1 MKDSREEYRG
11 EKEMD
16 VSVLSIRNFSKTYR
30 GGKKAVENLSLDI
43 RSGDIYGF
51 IGHNGAGKTTT
62 LKAVSGILD
71 FEAGEIRIDGHS
83 IQEDPLWCKERM
95 AYLPDNP
102 DLYEYLTGI
111 QYLNFIG
118 DVYRVP
124 GKLRTER
131 IGKLADQFGITGSLG
146 DLISTYSHGMKQ
158 KLALISAF
166 FHRPR
171 LLLLDEPFVGLDPE
185 ASVVLK
191 ENMRALCREGG
202 AILFST
208 HVLEVAQKL
217 CNKIAIIKEG
227 RLVVQGEMEA
237 LTGAKSLEEVFMEV
251 VRNEKG

>member
-1 MKDSREEYRG
+1 MEE
-11 EKEMD
+11 KKTD
-16 VSVLSIRNFSKTYR
+16 IPVLSIRNFSKTYR
-30 GGKKAVENLSLDI
+30 GGKRAVEELSLDI
-43 RSGDIYGF
+43 CGGDIFGF

-71 FEAGEIRIDGHS
+71 FEAGEILICGHS
-83 IQEDPLWCKERM
+83 IQEEPLWCKERM

-124 GKLRTER
+124 GALRTER
-131 IGKLADQFGITGSLG
+131 IGELAGRFGIARSLG

-166 FHRPR
+166 LHRPR

-191 ENMRALCREGG
+191 ENMHALCREGS
-202 AILFST
+202 AIFFST

-217 CNKIAIIKEG
+217 CNRIAIIREG

-237 LTGAKSLEEVFMEV
+237 LTTGKSLEEVFMEV
-251 VRNEKG
+251 VRNEKE

>member
-1 MKDSREEYRG
+1 MEDMKM
-11 EKEMD
+11 EMP
-16 VSVLSIRNFSKTYR
+16 VLSIRNFSKTYR
-30 GGKKAVENLSLDI
+30 GGKRAVADLSLDI
-43 RSGDIYGF
+43 CAGDIFGF

-83 IQEDPLWCKERM
+83 IQKEPMWCKERM

-124 GKLRTER
+124 GKVRTER
-131 IGKLADQFGITGSLG
+131 IGELSEQFGITRSLG

-166 FHRPR
+166 LHKPR

-191 ENMRALCREGG
+191 ENMHALCRDGS
-202 AILFST
+202 AIFFST

-227 RLVVQGEMEA
+227 SLVTQGRMEA
-237 LTGAKSLEEVFMEV
+237 LTGTRSLEEVFMEV
-251 VRNEKG
+251 VRNEKE

>member
-1 MKDSREEYRG
+1 MEDMK
-11 EKEMD
+11 MD
-16 VSVLSIRNFSKTYR
+16 VPVLSIRNFSKTYR
-30 GGKKAVENLSLDI
+30 GGKRAVADLSLDI
-43 RSGDIYGF
+43 CAGDIFGF

-71 FEAGEIRIDGHS
+71 FEAGEIWIDGHS
-83 IQEDPLWCKERM
+83 IQEEPMWCKERM

-124 GKLRTER
+124 GKVRTER
-131 IGKLADQFGITGSLG
+131 IGELSEQFGITRSLG

-166 FHRPR
+166 LHKPR

-191 ENMRALCREGG
+191 ENMHALCREGS
-202 AILFST
+202 AIFFST

-227 RLVVQGEMEA
+227 SLVTQGRMEA
-237 LTGAKSLEEVFMEV
+237 LAGTRSLEEVFMEV
-251 VRNEKG
+251 VRNEKE

>member
-1 MKDSREEYRG
+1 MEDIKME
-11 EKEMD
+11 
-16 VSVLSIRNFSKTYR
+16 VPVLSIRNFSKTYR
-30 GGKKAVENLSLDI
+30 GGKRAVADLSLDI
-43 RSGDIYGF
+43 CAGDIFGF

-83 IQEDPLWCKERM
+83 IQEEPMWCKERM

-124 GKLRTER
+124 GKVRTER
-131 IGKLADQFGITGSLG
+131 IGELSEQFGITRSLG

-166 FHRPR
+166 LHKPR

-191 ENMRALCREGG
+191 ENMHALCREGS
-202 AILFST
+202 AIFFST

-227 RLVVQGEMEA
+227 SLVTQGRMEA
-237 LTGAKSLEEVFMEV
+237 LTETRSLEEVFMEV
-251 VRNEKG
+251 VRNEKE

>member
-1 MKDSREEYRG
+1 MEDMKM
-11 EKEMD
+11 EMP
-16 VSVLSIRNFSKTYR
+16 VLSIRNFSKTYR
-30 GGKKAVENLSLDI
+30 GGKRAVADLSLDI
-43 RSGDIYGF
+43 CAGDIFGF

-83 IQEDPLWCKERM
+83 IQKEPMWCKERM

-124 GKLRTER
+124 GKVRTER
-131 IGKLADQFGITGSLG
+131 IGELSEQFGITRSLG

-166 FHRPR
+166 LHKPR

-191 ENMRALCREGG
+191 ENMHALCREGS
-202 AILFST
+202 AIFFST

-227 RLVVQGEMEA
+227 SLVTQGRMEV
-237 LTGAKSLEEVFMEV
+237 LTGTRSLEEVFMEV
-251 VRNEKG
+251 VRNEKE

>member
-1 MKDSREEYRG
+1 MEDMKM
-11 EKEMD
+11 EMP
-16 VSVLSIRNFSKTYR
+16 VLSIRNFSKTYR
-30 GGKKAVENLSLDI
+30 GGKRAVAGLSLDI
-43 RSGDIYGF
+43 CAGDIFGF

-83 IQEDPLWCKERM
+83 IQKEPMWCKERM

-118 DVYRVP
+118 DVYRVS
-124 GKLRTER
+124 GKVRTER
-131 IGKLADQFGITGSLG
+131 IGELSEQFGITRSLG

-166 FHRPR
+166 LHKPR

-191 ENMRALCREGG
+191 ENMHALCREGS
-202 AILFST
+202 AIFFST

-227 RLVVQGEMEA
+227 SLVTQGRMEA
-237 LTGAKSLEEVFMEV
+237 LTGTRSLEEVFMEV
-251 VRNEKG
+251 VRNEKE

>member
-1 MKDSREEYRG
+1 MEE
-11 EKEMD
+11 KKTD
-16 VSVLSIRNFSKTYR
+16 IPVLSIRNFSKTYR
-30 GGKKAVENLSLDI
+30 GGKRAVEELSLDI
-43 RSGDIYGF
+43 CGGDIFGF

-62 LKAVSGILD
+62 LKTVSGILD
-71 FEAGEIRIDGHS
+71 FEAGEILICGHS
-83 IQEDPLWCKERM
+83 IQEEPLWCKERM

-124 GKLRTER
+124 GALRTER
-131 IGKLADQFGITGSLG
+131 IGELAGRFGIARSLG

-166 FHRPR
+166 LHRPR

-191 ENMRALCREGG
+191 ENMHALCREGS
-202 AILFST
+202 AIFFST

-217 CNKIAIIKEG
+217 CNRIAIIREG

-237 LTGAKSLEEVFMEV
+237 LTAGKSLEEVFMEV
-251 VRNEKG
+251 VRNEKE

>member
-1 MKDSREEYRG
+1 MEE
-11 EKEMD
+11 KKTD
-16 VSVLSIRNFSKTYR
+16 IPVLSIRNFSKTYR
-30 GGKKAVENLSLDI
+30 GGKRAVEELSLDI
-43 RSGDIYGF
+43 CGGDIFGF

-71 FEAGEIRIDGHS
+71 FEAGEILICGHS
-83 IQEDPLWCKERM
+83 IQEEPLWCKERM

-124 GKLRTER
+124 GALRTER
-131 IGKLADQFGITGSLG
+131 IGELAGRFGIARSLG

-166 FHRPR
+166 LHSPR

-191 ENMRALCREGG
+191 ENMHALCREGS
-202 AILFST
+202 AIFFST

-217 CNKIAIIKEG
+217 CNRIAIIREG

-237 LTGAKSLEEVFMEV
+237 LTAGKSLEEVFMEV
-251 VRNEKG
+251 VRNEKE

>member
-1 MKDSREEYRG
+1 MEDIKME
-11 EKEMD
+11 
-16 VSVLSIRNFSKTYR
+16 VPVLSIRNFSKTYR
-30 GGKKAVENLSLDI
+30 GGKRAVADLSLDI
-43 RSGDIYGF
+43 CAGDIFGF

-71 FEAGEIRIDGHS
+71 FEAGEIWIDGHS
-83 IQEDPLWCKERM
+83 IQKEPMWCKERM

-124 GKLRTER
+124 GKVRTER
-131 IGKLADQFGITGSLG
+131 IGELSEQFGITRSLG

-166 FHRPR
+166 LHKPR

-191 ENMRALCREGG
+191 ENMHALCREGS
-202 AILFST
+202 AIFFST

-227 RLVVQGEMEA
+227 SLVTQGRMEA
-237 LTGAKSLEEVFMEV
+237 LTGTRSLEEVFMEV
-251 VRNEKG
+251 VRNEKE

>member
-1 MKDSREEYRG
+1 MEDIKM
-11 EKEMD
+11 EMP
-16 VSVLSIRNFSKTYR
+16 VLSIRNFSKTYR
-30 GGKKAVENLSLDI
+30 GGKRAVAGLSLDI
-43 RSGDIYGF
+43 CAGDIFGF

-83 IQEDPLWCKERM
+83 IQEEPMWCKERM

-124 GKLRTER
+124 GKVRTER
-131 IGKLADQFGITGSLG
+131 IGELSEQIGITRSLG

-166 FHRPR
+166 LHKPR

-191 ENMRALCREGG
+191 ENMHALCREGS
-202 AILFST
+202 AIFFST

-227 RLVVQGEMEA
+227 RLVTQGRMEA
-237 LTGAKSLEEVFMEV
+237 LTGTRSLEEVFMEV
-251 VRNEKG
+251 VRNEKE

>member
-1 MKDSREEYRG
+1 MEDMKM
-11 EKEMD
+11 EMP
-16 VSVLSIRNFSKTYR
+16 VLSIRNFSKTYR
-30 GGKKAVENLSLDI
+30 GGKRAVVDLSLDI
-43 RSGDIYGF
+43 CAGDIFGF

-83 IQEDPLWCKERM
+83 IQEEPMWCKERM

-124 GKLRTER
+124 GKVRTER
-131 IGKLADQFGITGSLG
+131 IGELSEQFGITRSLG

-166 FHRPR
+166 LHKPR

-191 ENMRALCREGG
+191 ENMHALCREGS
-202 AILFST
+202 AIFFST

-217 CNKIAIIKEG
+217 CNKIAIIKE
-227 RLVVQGEMEA
+227 A
-237 LTGAKSLEEVFMEV
+237 L
-251 VRNEKG
+251 

>member
-1 MKDSREEYRG
+1 MEDMKM
-11 EKEMD
+11 EMP
-16 VSVLSIRNFSKTYR
+16 VLSIRNFSKTYR
-30 GGKKAVENLSLDI
+30 GGKHAVVDLSLDI
-43 RSGDIYGF
+43 CAGDIFGF

-83 IQEDPLWCKERM
+83 IQEEPMWCKERM

-124 GKLRTER
+124 GKVRTER
-131 IGKLADQFGITGSLG
+131 IGELSEQFGITRSLG

-166 FHRPR
+166 LHKPR

-191 ENMRALCREGG
+191 ENMHALCREGS
-202 AILFST
+202 AIFFST

-227 RLVVQGEMEA
+227 SLVTQGRMEA
-237 LTGAKSLEEVFMEV
+237 LTGTRSLEEVFMEV
-251 VRNEKG
+251 VRNEKE

>member
-1 MKDSREEYRG
+1 MLRNGGNSMEE
-11 EKEMD
+11 KKTD
-16 VSVLSIRNFSKTYR
+16 IPVLSIRNFSKTYR
-30 GGKKAVENLSLDI
+30 GGKRAVEELSLDI
-43 RSGDIYGF
+43 CGGDIFGF

-71 FEAGEIRIDGHS
+71 FEAGEILICGHS
-83 IQEDPLWCKERM
+83 IQEEPLWCKERM

-124 GKLRTER
+124 GALRTER
-131 IGKLADQFGITGSLG
+131 IGELAGRFGISRNLG

-166 FHRPR
+166 LHRPR

-191 ENMRALCREGG
+191 ENMHALCREGS
-202 AILFST
+202 AIFFST

-217 CNKIAIIKEG
+217 CNRIAIIREG

-237 LTGAKSLEEVFMEV
+237 LTAGKSLEEVFMEV
-251 VRNEKG
+251 VRNEKE

>member
-1 MKDSREEYRG
+1 MEDIKME
-11 EKEMD
+11 
-16 VSVLSIRNFSKTYR
+16 VPVLSIRNFSKTYR
-30 GGKKAVENLSLDI
+30 GGKRAAADLSLDI
-43 RSGDIYGF
+43 CAGDIFGF

-83 IQEDPLWCKERM
+83 IQEEPMWCKERM

-124 GKLRTER
+124 GKVRTER
-131 IGKLADQFGITGSLG
+131 IGELSEQFGITRSLG

-166 FHRPR
+166 LHKPR

-191 ENMRALCREGG
+191 ENMHALCREGS
-202 AILFST
+202 AIFFST

-227 RLVVQGEMEA
+227 SLVTQGRMEA
-237 LTGAKSLEEVFMEV
+237 LTETRSLEEVFMEV
-251 VRNEKG
+251 VRNEKE

>member
-1 MKDSREEYRG
+1 MEDMK
-11 EKEMD
+11 MD
-16 VSVLSIRNFSKTYR
+16 VPVLSIRNFSKTYR
-30 GGKKAVENLSLDI
+30 GGKRAVVDLSLDI
-43 RSGDIYGF
+43 CAGDIFGF

-71 FEAGEIRIDGHS
+71 FEAGEIWIDGHS
-83 IQEDPLWCKERM
+83 IQKEPMWCKERM

-124 GKLRTER
+124 GKVRTER
-131 IGKLADQFGITGSLG
+131 IGELSEQFGITRSLG

-166 FHRPR
+166 LHKPR

-191 ENMRALCREGG
+191 ENMHALCREGS
-202 AILFST
+202 AIFFST

-227 RLVVQGEMEA
+227 SLVTQGRMEA
-237 LTGAKSLEEVFMEV
+237 LTGTRSLEEVFMEV
-251 VRNEKG
+251 VRNEKE

>member
-1 MKDSREEYRG
+1 MEE
-11 EKEMD
+11 KKTD
-16 VSVLSIRNFSKTYR
+16 IPVLSIRNFSKTYR
-30 GGKKAVENLSLDI
+30 GGKRAVEELSLDI
-43 RSGDIYGF
+43 CGGDIFGF

-71 FEAGEIRIDGHS
+71 FEAGEILICGHP
-83 IQEDPLWCKERM
+83 IQEEPLWCKERM

-124 GKLRTER
+124 GALRTER
-131 IGKLADQFGITGSLG
+131 IGELAGRFGISRNLG

-166 FHRPR
+166 LHRPR

-191 ENMRALCREGG
+191 ENMHALCREGS
-202 AILFST
+202 AIFFST

-217 CNKIAIIKEG
+217 CNRIAIIREG

-237 LTGAKSLEEVFMEV
+237 LTAGKSLEEVFMEV
-251 VRNEKG
+251 VRNEKE

>member
-1 MKDSREEYRG
+1 MEE
-11 EKEMD
+11 KKTD
-16 VSVLSIRNFSKTYR
+16 IPVLSIRNFSKTYR
-30 GGKKAVENLSLDI
+30 GGKRAVEELSLDI
-43 RSGDIYGF
+43 CGGDIFGF

-71 FEAGEIRIDGHS
+71 FEAGEILICGHS
-83 IQEDPLWCKERM
+83 IQEEPLWCKERM

-124 GKLRTER
+124 GALRTER
-131 IGKLADQFGITGSLG
+131 IGELAGRFGISRNLG

-166 FHRPR
+166 LHRPR

-191 ENMRALCREGG
+191 ENMHALCREGS
-202 AILFST
+202 AIFFST

-217 CNKIAIIKEG
+217 CNRIAIIREG

-237 LTGAKSLEEVFMEV
+237 LTTGKSLEEVFMEV
-251 VRNEKG
+251 VRNEKE

>member
-1 MKDSREEYRG
+1 MEDMKM
-11 EKEMD
+11 EMP
-16 VSVLSIRNFSKTYR
+16 VLSIRNFSKTYR
-30 GGKKAVENLSLDI
+30 GGKRAVVDLSLDI
-43 RSGDIYGF
+43 CAGDIFGF

-83 IQEDPLWCKERM
+83 IQKEPMWCKERM

-124 GKLRTER
+124 GKVRTER
-131 IGKLADQFGITGSLG
+131 IGELSEQFGITRSLG

-166 FHRPR
+166 LHKPR

-191 ENMRALCREGG
+191 ENMHALCREGS
-202 AILFST
+202 AIFFST

-227 RLVVQGEMEA
+227 SLVTQGRMEA
-237 LTGAKSLEEVFMEV
+237 LTETRSLEEVFMEV
-251 VRNEKG
+251 VRNEKE

>member
-1 MKDSREEYRG
+1 MEDMK
-11 EKEMD
+11 MD
-16 VSVLSIRNFSKTYR
+16 VPVLSIRNFSKTYR
-30 GGKKAVENLSLDI
+30 GGKRAVADLSLDI
-43 RSGDIYGF
+43 CAGDIFGF

-71 FEAGEIRIDGHS
+71 FEAGEIWIDGHS
-83 IQEDPLWCKERM
+83 IQKEPMWCKERM

-124 GKLRTER
+124 GKVRTER
-131 IGKLADQFGITGSLG
+131 IGELSEQFGITRSLG

-166 FHRPR
+166 LHKPR

-191 ENMRALCREGG
+191 ENMHALCRDGS
-202 AILFST
+202 AIFFST

-227 RLVVQGEMEA
+227 SLVTQGRMEA
-237 LTGAKSLEEVFMEV
+237 LTGTRSLEEVFMEV
-251 VRNEKG
+251 VRNEKE

>member
-1 MKDSREEYRG
+1 MEDMK
-11 EKEMD
+11 MD
-16 VSVLSIRNFSKTYR
+16 VPVLSIRNFSKTYR
-30 GGKKAVENLSLDI
+30 GGKRAVADLSLDI
-43 RSGDIYGF
+43 CAGDIFGF

-83 IQEDPLWCKERM
+83 IQEEPMWCKERM

-124 GKLRTER
+124 GKVRTER
-131 IGKLADQFGITGSLG
+131 IGELSEQFGITRSLW

-166 FHRPR
+166 LHKPR
-171 LLLLDEPFVGLDPE
+171 LLLLDEPFVGQDPE

-191 ENMRALCREGG
+191 ENMHALCREGS
-202 AILFST
+202 AIFFST

-227 RLVVQGEMEA
+227 RLVTQGRMEA
-237 LTGAKSLEEVFMEV
+237 LTETRSLEEVFMEV
-251 VRNEKG
+251 VRNEKE

>member
-1 MKDSREEYRG
+1 MEDMKMEIP
-11 EKEMD
+11 
-16 VSVLSIRNFSKTYR
+16 VLSIRNFSKTYR
-30 GGKKAVENLSLDI
+30 GGKHAVVDLSLDI
-43 RSGDIYGF
+43 CAGDIFGF

-83 IQEDPLWCKERM
+83 IQEEPMWCKERM

-124 GKLRTER
+124 GKVRTER
-131 IGKLADQFGITGSLG
+131 IGELSEQFGITRSLG

-166 FHRPR
+166 LHKPR

-191 ENMRALCREGG
+191 ENMHALCREGS
-202 AILFST
+202 AIFFST

-227 RLVVQGEMEA
+227 SLVTQGRMEA
-237 LTGAKSLEEVFMEV
+237 LTGTRSLEEVFMEV
-251 VRNEKG
+251 VRNEKE

>member
-1 MKDSREEYRG
+1 MEDMKM
-11 EKEMD
+11 EMP
-16 VSVLSIRNFSKTYR
+16 VLSIRNFSKTYR
-30 GGKKAVENLSLDI
+30 GGKRAVADLSLDI
-43 RSGDIYGF
+43 CAGDIFGF

-83 IQEDPLWCKERM
+83 IQEEPMWCKERM

-124 GKLRTER
+124 GKVRTER
-131 IGKLADQFGITGSLG
+131 IGELSEQFGITRSLG

-166 FHRPR
+166 LHKPR

-191 ENMRALCREGG
+191 ENMHALCREGS
-202 AILFST
+202 AIFFST

-227 RLVVQGEMEA
+227 SLVTQGRMEA
-237 LTGAKSLEEVFMEV
+237 LTGTRSLEEVFMEV
-251 VRNEKG
+251 VRNEKE

>member
-1 MKDSREEYRG
+1 MEDMKMEIP
-11 EKEMD
+11 
-16 VSVLSIRNFSKTYR
+16 VLSIRNFSKTYR
-30 GGKKAVENLSLDI
+30 GGKHAVVDLSLDI
-43 RSGDIYGF
+43 CAGDIFGF

-83 IQEDPLWCKERM
+83 IQEEPMWCKERM

-124 GKLRTER
+124 GKVRTER
-131 IGKLADQFGITGSLG
+131 IGELSEQFGITRSLG

-166 FHRPR
+166 LHKPR

-191 ENMRALCREGG
+191 ENMHALCREGS
-202 AILFST
+202 AIFFST

-227 RLVVQGEMEA
+227 SLVTQGRMEA
-237 LTGAKSLEEVFMEV
+237 LTETRSLEEVFMEV
-251 VRNEKG
+251 VRNEKE

>member
-1 MKDSREEYRG
+1 MEE
-11 EKEMD
+11 KKTD
-16 VSVLSIRNFSKTYR
+16 IPVLSIRNFSKTYR
-30 GGKKAVENLSLDI
+30 GGKRAVEELSLDI
-43 RSGDIYGF
+43 CGGDIFGF

-71 FEAGEIRIDGHS
+71 FEAGEILICGHS
-83 IQEDPLWCKERM
+83 IQEEPLWCKERM

-124 GKLRTER
+124 GALRTER
-131 IGKLADQFGITGSLG
+131 IGEMAGRFGIARSLG

-166 FHRPR
+166 LHRPR

-191 ENMRALCREGG
+191 ENMHALCREGS
-202 AILFST
+202 AIFFST

-217 CNKIAIIKEG
+217 CNRIAIIREG

-237 LTGAKSLEEVFMEV
+237 LTAGKSLEEVFMEV
-251 VRNEKG
+251 VRNEKE

>member
-1 MKDSREEYRG
+1 MEDMKMEIP
-11 EKEMD
+11 
-16 VSVLSIRNFSKTYR
+16 VLSIRNFSKTYR
-30 GGKKAVENLSLDI
+30 GGKHAVVDLSLDI
-43 RSGDIYGF
+43 CAGDIFGF

-83 IQEDPLWCKERM
+83 IQKEPMWCKERM

-124 GKLRTER
+124 GKVRTER
-131 IGKLADQFGITGSLG
+131 IGELSEQFGITRSLG

-166 FHRPR
+166 LHKPR

-191 ENMRALCREGG
+191 ENMHALCREGS
-202 AILFST
+202 AIFFST

-227 RLVVQGEMEA
+227 SLVTQGRMEA
-237 LTGAKSLEEVFMEV
+237 LTETRSLEEVFMEV
-251 VRNEKG
+251 VRNEKE

>member
-1 MKDSREEYRG
+1 MEDMKM
-11 EKEMD
+11 EMP
-16 VSVLSIRNFSKTYR
+16 VLSIRNFSKTYR
-30 GGKKAVENLSLDI
+30 GGKRAVVDLSLDI
-43 RSGDIYGF
+43 CAGDIFGF

-83 IQEDPLWCKERM
+83 IQEEPMWCKERM

-124 GKLRTER
+124 GKVRTER
-131 IGKLADQFGITGSLG
+131 IGELSEQFGITRSLG

-166 FHRPR
+166 LHKPR

-191 ENMRALCREGG
+191 ENMHALCREGS
-202 AILFST
+202 AIFFST

-227 RLVVQGEMEA
+227 RLVTQGRMEA
-237 LTGAKSLEEVFMEV
+237 LTGTRSLEEVFMEV
-251 VRNEKG
+251 VRNEKE

>member
-1 MKDSREEYRG
+1 MEDMKM
-11 EKEMD
+11 EMP
-16 VSVLSIRNFSKTYR
+16 VLSIRNFSKTYR
-30 GGKKAVENLSLDI
+30 GGKHAVVDLSLDI
-43 RSGDIYGF
+43 CAGDIFGF

-83 IQEDPLWCKERM
+83 IQKEPMWCKERM

-124 GKLRTER
+124 GKVRTER
-131 IGKLADQFGITGSLG
+131 IGELSEQFGITRSLG

-166 FHRPR
+166 LHKPR

-191 ENMRALCREGG
+191 ENMHALCREGS
-202 AILFST
+202 AIFFST

-227 RLVVQGEMEA
+227 SLVTQGRMEA
-237 LTGAKSLEEVFMEV
+237 LTGTRSLEEVFMEV
-251 VRNEKG
+251 VRNEKE

>member
-1 MKDSREEYRG
+1 MEDMK
-11 EKEMD
+11 MD
-16 VSVLSIRNFSKTYR
+16 VPVLSIRNFSKTYR
-30 GGKKAVENLSLDI
+30 GGKQAVADLSLDI
-43 RSGDIYGF
+43 CAGDIFGF

-71 FEAGEIRIDGHS
+71 FEAGEIWIDGHS
-83 IQEDPLWCKERM
+83 IQKEPMWCKERM

-124 GKLRTER
+124 GKVRTER
-131 IGKLADQFGITGSLG
+131 IGELSEQFGITRSLG

-166 FHRPR
+166 LHKPR

-191 ENMRALCREGG
+191 ENMHALCREGS
-202 AILFST
+202 AIFFST

-227 RLVVQGEMEA
+227 SLVTQGRMEA
-237 LTGAKSLEEVFMEV
+237 LTGTRSLEEVFMEV
-251 VRNEKG
+251 VRNEKE

>member
-1 MKDSREEYRG
+1 MAD
-11 EKEMD
+11 
-16 VSVLSIRNFSKTYR
+16 
-30 GGKKAVENLSLDI
+30 LSLDI
-43 RSGDIYGF
+43 CAGDIFGF

-83 IQEDPLWCKERM
+83 IQEEPMWCKERM

-124 GKLRTER
+124 GKVRTER
-131 IGKLADQFGITGSLG
+131 IGELSEQFGITRSLG

-166 FHRPR
+166 LHKPR

-191 ENMRALCREGG
+191 ENMHALCREGS
-202 AILFST
+202 AIFFST

-227 RLVVQGEMEA
+227 SLVTQGRMEA
-237 LTGAKSLEEVFMEV
+237 LTETRSLEEVFMEV
-251 VRNEKG
+251 VRNEKE

>member
-1 MKDSREEYRG
+1 MEDMKMEIP
-11 EKEMD
+11 
-16 VSVLSIRNFSKTYR
+16 VLSIRNFSKTYR
-30 GGKKAVENLSLDI
+30 GGKHAVVDLSLDI
-43 RSGDIYGF
+43 CAGDIFGF

-83 IQEDPLWCKERM
+83 IQKEPMWCKERM

-124 GKLRTER
+124 GKVRTER
-131 IGKLADQFGITGSLG
+131 IGELSEQFGITRSLG

-166 FHRPR
+166 LHKPR

-191 ENMRALCREGG
+191 ENMHALCREGS
-202 AILFST
+202 AIFFST

-227 RLVVQGEMEA
+227 SLVTQGRMEA
-237 LTGAKSLEEVFMEV
+237 LTGTRSLEEVFMEV
-251 VRNEKG
+251 VRNEKE

>member
-1 MKDSREEYRG
+1 MEDMKM
-11 EKEMD
+11 EMP
-16 VSVLSIRNFSKTYR
+16 VLSIRNFSKTYR
-30 GGKKAVENLSLDI
+30 GGKRAVVDLSLDI
-43 RSGDIYGF
+43 CAGDIFGF

-83 IQEDPLWCKERM
+83 IQKEPMWCKERM

-124 GKLRTER
+124 GKVRTER
-131 IGKLADQFGITGSLG
+131 IGELSEQFGITRSLG

-166 FHRPR
+166 LHKPR

-191 ENMRALCREGG
+191 ENMHALCREGC
-202 AILFST
+202 AIFFST

-227 RLVVQGEMEA
+227 SLVTQGGMEA
-237 LTGAKSLEEVFMEV
+237 LTGTRSLEEVFMEV
-251 VRNEKG
+251 VRHEKE

>member
-1 MKDSREEYRG
+1 MEDMKM
-11 EKEMD
+11 EMP
-16 VSVLSIRNFSKTYR
+16 VLSIRNFSKTYR
-30 GGKKAVENLSLDI
+30 GGKRAVAGLSLDI
-43 RSGDIYGF
+43 CAGDIFGF

-83 IQEDPLWCKERM
+83 IQKEPMWCKERM

-124 GKLRTER
+124 GKVRTER
-131 IGKLADQFGITGSLG
+131 IGELSEQFGITRSLG

-166 FHRPR
+166 LHKPR

-191 ENMRALCREGG
+191 ENMHALCREGS
-202 AILFST
+202 AIFFST

-227 RLVVQGEMEA
+227 SLVTQGRMEA
-237 LTGAKSLEEVFMEV
+237 LTGTRSLEEVFMEV
-251 VRNEKG
+251 VRNEKE

>member
-1 MKDSREEYRG
+1 MEDMKM
-11 EKEMD
+11 EMP
-16 VSVLSIRNFSKTYR
+16 VLSIRNFSKTYR
-30 GGKKAVENLSLDI
+30 GGKRAVADLSLDI
-43 RSGDIYGF
+43 CAGDIFGF

-83 IQEDPLWCKERM
+83 IQEEPIWCKERM

-124 GKLRTER
+124 GKVRTER
-131 IGKLADQFGITGSLG
+131 IGELSEQFGITRSLG

-166 FHRPR
+166 LHKPR

-191 ENMRALCREGG
+191 ENMHALCREGS
-202 AILFST
+202 AIFFST

-227 RLVVQGEMEA
+227 SLVTQGRMEA
-237 LTGAKSLEEVFMEV
+237 LTGTRSLEEVFMEV
-251 VRNEKG
+251 VRNEKE

>member
-1 MKDSREEYRG
+1 MEDMKM
-11 EKEMD
+11 EMP
-16 VSVLSIRNFSKTYR
+16 VLSIRNFSKTYR
-30 GGKKAVENLSLDI
+30 GGKRAVVDLSLDI
-43 RSGDIYGF
+43 CAGDIFGF
-51 IGHNGAGKTTT
+51 IGHNGAVKTTT

-83 IQEDPLWCKERM
+83 IQKEPMWCKERM

-124 GKLRTER
+124 GKVRTER
-131 IGKLADQFGITGSLG
+131 IGELSEQFGITRSLG

-166 FHRPR
+166 LHKPR

-191 ENMRALCREGG
+191 ENMHALCREGS
-202 AILFST
+202 AIFFST

-227 RLVVQGEMEA
+227 SLVTQGRMEA
-237 LTGAKSLEEVFMEV
+237 LTGTRSLEEVFMEV
-251 VRNEKG
+251 VRNEKE

>member
-1 MKDSREEYRG
+1 MEDIKM
-11 EKEMD
+11 EMP
-16 VSVLSIRNFSKTYR
+16 VLSIRNFSKTYR
-30 GGKKAVENLSLDI
+30 GGKRAVADLSLDI
-43 RSGDIYGF
+43 CAGDIFGF

-83 IQEDPLWCKERM
+83 IQEEPMWCKERM

-124 GKLRTER
+124 GKVRTER
-131 IGKLADQFGITGSLG
+131 IGELSEQFGITRSLG

-166 FHRPR
+166 LHKPR

-191 ENMRALCREGG
+191 ENMHALCREGS
-202 AILFST
+202 AIFFST

-227 RLVVQGEMEA
+227 SLVTQGRMEA
-237 LTGAKSLEEVFMEV
+237 LTETRSLEEVFMEV
-251 VRNEKG
+251 VRNEKE

>member
-1 MKDSREEYRG
+1 MEDMK
-11 EKEMD
+11 MD
-16 VSVLSIRNFSKTYR
+16 VPVLSIRNFSKTYR
-30 GGKKAVENLSLDI
+30 GGKRAVADLSLDI
-43 RSGDIYGF
+43 CAGDIFGF

-83 IQEDPLWCKERM
+83 IQEEPMWCKERM

-124 GKLRTER
+124 GKVRTER
-131 IGKLADQFGITGSLG
+131 IGELSEQFGITRSLG

-166 FHRPR
+166 LHKPR

-191 ENMRALCREGG
+191 ENMHALCREGS
-202 AILFST
+202 AIFFST

-227 RLVVQGEMEA
+227 SLVTQGRMEA
-237 LTGAKSLEEVFMEV
+237 LTGTRSLEEVFMEV
-251 VRNEKG
+251 VRNEKE

>member
-1 MKDSREEYRG
+1 MAD
-11 EKEMD
+11 
-16 VSVLSIRNFSKTYR
+16 
-30 GGKKAVENLSLDI
+30 LSLDI
-43 RSGDIYGF
+43 CAGDIFGF

-83 IQEDPLWCKERM
+83 IQEEPMWCKERM

-124 GKLRTER
+124 GKVRTER
-131 IGKLADQFGITGSLG
+131 IGELSEQFGITRSLG

-166 FHRPR
+166 LHKPR

-191 ENMRALCREGG
+191 ENMHALCREES
-202 AILFST
+202 AIFFST

-227 RLVVQGEMEA
+227 SLVTQGRMEA
-237 LTGAKSLEEVFMEV
+237 LTGTRSLEEVFMEV
-251 VRNEKG
+251 VRNEKE

>member
-1 MKDSREEYRG
+1 MEE
-11 EKEMD
+11 KKTD
-16 VSVLSIRNFSKTYR
+16 IPVLSIRNFSKTYR
-30 GGKKAVENLSLDI
+30 GGKRAVEELSLDI
-43 RSGDIYGF
+43 CGGDIFGF

-71 FEAGEIRIDGHS
+71 FEAGEILICGHS
-83 IQEDPLWCKERM
+83 IQEEPLWCKERM

-124 GKLRTER
+124 GALRTER
-131 IGKLADQFGITGSLG
+131 IGEMAGRFGIARSLG
-146 DLISTYSHGMKQ
+146 DLIPTYSHGMKQ

-166 FHRPR
+166 LHRPR

-191 ENMRALCREGG
+191 ENMHALCREGS
-202 AILFST
+202 AIFFST

-217 CNKIAIIKEG
+217 CNRIAIIREG

-237 LTGAKSLEEVFMEV
+237 LTAGKSLEEVFMEV
-251 VRNEKG
+251 VRNEKE

>member
-1 MKDSREEYRG
+1 MEDIKME
-11 EKEMD
+11 
-16 VSVLSIRNFSKTYR
+16 VPVLSIRNFSKTYR
-30 GGKKAVENLSLDI
+30 GGKRAVVDLSLDI
-43 RSGDIYGF
+43 CAGDIFGF

-83 IQEDPLWCKERM
+83 IQEEPMWCKERM

-124 GKLRTER
+124 GKVRTER
-131 IGKLADQFGITGSLG
+131 IGELSEQFGITRSLG

-166 FHRPR
+166 LHKPR

-191 ENMRALCREGG
+191 ENMHALCREGS
-202 AILFST
+202 AIFFST

-227 RLVVQGEMEA
+227 SLVTQGRMEA
-237 LTGAKSLEEVFMEV
+237 LTGTRSLEEVFMEV
-251 VRNEKG
+251 VRNEKE